1 MTTESTGKPSP
12 IAAAIG
18 NTVEWF
24 DFAVYG
30 YFAESIGSAFFPQDS
45 PTLQFLSAF
54 GVFAAGYLMRPIG
67 GLLLGPI
74 GDLFGRR
81 ILLLLSVAIMGSCSL
96 LIALLPTTDQ
106 IGPIAAVLLVLLR
119 MIQGLSVGAEYS
131 SSIAWSVETSPQQA
145 RGFLASVTAAGAT
158 VGFISGSLVATVID
172 HFIPIT
178 AMNAGG

>member
-54 GVFAAGYLMRPIG
+54 GVFAAEYLMRPIG
-67 GLLLGPI
+67 GLVLGPI
-74 GDLFGRR
+74 DDMFGRR
-81 ILLLLSVAIMGSCSL
+81 ICCCSC
-96 LIALLPTTDQ
+96 
-106 IGPIAAVLLVLLR
+106 G
-119 MIQGLSVGAEYS
+119 
-131 SSIAWSVETSPQQA
+131 
-145 RGFLASVTAAGAT
+145 
-158 VGFISGSLVATVID
+158 
-172 HFIPIT
+172 
-178 AMNAGG
+178 